1 MIPKGNMFY
10 SIFRNRCPR
19 CHETFVFLN
28 KNPYQSGF
36 MKAHTHCS
44 HCGLKYEQEPGFFY
58 GAMYVSYA
66 LTVAFSVAVFVAY
79 YVFSLIF
86 KYEFNA
92 IHYLIIN
99 FVALLLFTPVMFRLS
114 RMVWMNFFIS
124 YKPEQRGE
132 KYERT

>member
-10 SIFRNRCPR
+10 SIFYNKCPR
-19 CHETFVFLN
+19 CQETNVFLN
-28 KNPYQSGF
+28 KSPYKKGF
-36 MKAHTHCS
+36 MQAHTHCS
-44 HCGLKYEQEPGFFY
+44 NCGLKYEQETGFFY

-92 IHYLIIN
+92 LHYLIIN
-99 FVALLLFTPVMFRLS
+99 MLALLIFTPNMFRLS
-114 RMVWMNFFIS
+114 RMVWLNFFIS
-124 YKPEQRGE
+124 YKPEERGE
-132 KYERT
+132 KYLNN

>member
-10 SIFRNRCPR
+10 SIFFNKCPR
-19 CHETFVFLN
+19 CHETDFFIN
-28 KNPYQSGF
+28 KSPYKAGF
-36 MKAHTHCS
+36 MKAHTHCA

-99 FVALLLFTPVMFRLS
+99 MLALFLFSPKMFRLS
-114 RMVWMNFFIS
+114 RMVWINFFIS

-132 KYERT
+132 KYVRN